1 MQEMLDG
8 VEELNDAMIR
18 VRDEGIAKMADIY
31 RTNIRSL
38 DDSLMELKD
47 ASKTYKTFS
56 GALDSTDNNVKFIIK
71 TDGIETD
78 DD

>member
-1 MQEMLDG
+1 
-8 VEELNDAMIR
+8 
-18 VRDEGIAKMADIY
+18 MADIY

-56 GALDSTDNNVKFIIK
+56 GALDGTDNNVKFIIK

-78 DD
+78 ED